1 MRLKKSLLSR
11 VLQTESFLI
20 NKKLASFLVLISL
33 SVNGFAPSTVEVSR
47 YSLVMVAATVARTAV
62 IDIFKKCDK
71 SLVFLSESFYRKFF
85 NVLRDTPLKTLET
98 SAQSK
103 AAESSAPS
111 GAGEISIKQAALNE
125 KIEIAKENGWKYS
138 FMSAVF
144 YDKAPP
150 ARMSAGVFAFSG
162 GVIIILFL
170 LFILR
175 VIRRKDSHEDIIII
189 NGIIKRFSV

>member
-1 MRLKKSLLSR
+1 MALKKSLLPGI
-11 VLQTESFLI
+11 LQTGSFLL
-20 NKKLASFLVLISL
+20 NKKLAALLVFVSL
-33 SVNGFAPSTVEVSR
+33 SINGFAPSAVEVSR

-62 IDIFKKCDK
+62 TDVFKKCDK

-103 AAESSAPS
+103 AAKSSAPS
-111 GAGEISIKQAALNE
+111 GAGEISIKPAALNE

-138 FMSAVF
+138 FVSGAF
-144 YDKAPP
+144 CDKAPP
-150 ARMSAGVFAFSG
+150 ARMSAVGCDFSG

-170 LFILR
+170 LFILC

>member
-1 MRLKKSLLSR
+1 MILKKALSWSFAGR
-11 VLQTESFLI
+11 GSFLL
-20 NKKLASFLVLISL
+20 NKKLAALLVFISL
-33 SVNGFAPSTVEVSR
+33 SVNGFAPSAVEVSR
-47 YSLVMVAATVARTAV
+47 YSLVMVAAAVARAAV
-62 IDIFKKCDK
+62 TDVFKKCDK

-85 NVLRDTPLKTLET
+85 DVLRETPLKTLET

-111 GAGEISIKQAALNE
+111 GAGKISIKQAALNE

-138 FMSAVF
+138 FVSGAF
-144 YDKAPP
+144 CDKAPP
-150 ARMSAGVFAFSG
+150 ARMSDVGYAFSG
-162 GVIIILFL
+162 GGIIILFL
-170 LFILR
+170 LFILC

>member
-11 VLQTESFLI
+11 VLQTERFLI

-33 SVNGFAPSTVEVSR
+33 SVNGFAPSAAEVSK
-47 YSLVMVAATVARTAV
+47 YSFVMLAAAVAHSAV
-62 IDIFKKCDK
+62 TDIFKKCDK
-71 SLVFLSESFYRKFF
+71 SLVSVSESFYLKIFK
-85 NVLRDTPLKTLET
+85 VLQNTPLKMSEI
-98 SAQSK
+98 SEESK
-103 AAESSAPS
+103 DSDSSAP
-111 GAGEISIKQAALNE
+111 ARAAEITVKQAALNE
-125 KIEIAKENGWKYS
+125 KIKIAKENGCKYL

-150 ARMSAGVFAFSG
+150 ARMSAGVFAFSE

-170 LFILR
+170 LFILC

-189 NGIIKRFSV
+189 NGTIKRFSV

>member
-103 AAESSAPS
+103 AAESSAP
-111 GAGEISIKQAALNE
+111 ARAAEITVKQAALNE
-125 KIEIAKENGWKYS
+125 KIKIAKENGCKYL

-170 LFILR
+170 LFILC